1 MIIEQENKVIYF
13 KNPNFNFIKSFDLI
27 SFKKKYNNYDVIL
40 EINFSITSNLIR
52 IIFNWNEVLQNNN
65 RILIN
70 VVQSMNKL
78 SGINESL
85 IFVPTY
91 NEAIDFIELERI
103 NRDMTFNL

>member
-1 MIIEQENKVIYF
+1 MIIEQKNKIIYF
-13 KNPNFNFIKSFDLI
+13 KNPNFNFIKSLDLI

-40 EINFSITSNLIR
+40 EINFSITSDLIR
-52 IIFNWNEVLQNNN
+52 IIFNWNEVLQKNN
-65 RILIN
+65 RVLIN

-91 NEAIDFIELERI
+91 HEAIDFIELEKI
-103 NRDMTFNL
+103 NRDLSFNL